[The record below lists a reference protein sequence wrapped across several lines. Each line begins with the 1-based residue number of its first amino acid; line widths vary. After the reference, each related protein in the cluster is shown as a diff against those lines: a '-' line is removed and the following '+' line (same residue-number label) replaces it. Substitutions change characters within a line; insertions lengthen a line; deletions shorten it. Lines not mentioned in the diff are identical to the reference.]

1 MSVAHGCVVR
11 NCFSASAKT
20 GAMEL
25 AASTTR
31 DPFVDSSGHGES
43 IDEESLVDEE
53 PQAEMP
59 ISKRG
64 KNRRKRTL

>member
-1 MSVAHGCVVR
+1 
-11 NCFSASAKT
+11 
-20 GAMEL
+20 MEL

-31 DPFVDSSGHGES
+31 DPFVDSLRHCES

-53 PQAEMP
+53 LQAEMP

-64 KNRRKRTL
+64 KNRRIRTL